1 MKEKLFLT
9 ADDVA
14 MIMSISKSMSYRIIR
29 RLNRELYQN
38 GYVTVRGRISKKYF
52 EEKVYGLAR

>member
-14 MIMSISKSMSYRIIR
+14 MIMSISKSMSYRIISI
-29 RLNRELYQN
+29 LNRELSQN

>member
-14 MIMSISKSMSYRIIR
+14 MIMSISKSMSYRIIS
-29 RLNRELYQN
+29 RLNRELSQN